1 MERRTTMRRRA
12 VALAVA
18 MCMGAFVPAAGAAT
32 APIRIGVI
40 APFSAIDGASIING
54 AELAVQQ
61 INAEGGIDGRKI
73 KLFKYDNHASA
84 TDGVRA
90 FQRAV
95 KQDHVVAMVGTFISE
110 VALALEPWSAR
121 LHTPFIVTGAASTNI
136 TKNVREHYN
145 RDKYTF
151 HEWINSYYL
160 GQSVCDFAK
169 DVIAPAGGTSAVVM
183 SEDAAWTK
191 PLDASYL
198 ECLPK
203 AGLKVVD
210 HIRFS
215 PNTNDFTPI
224 YNKIEGEHPSVIVAG
239 WAHVGV
245 KPTVQWH
252 DQHVPIPLIGINA
265 QAGAS
270 TFWKATNGATENV
283 ISETSAVPGEAI
295 TAKTVP
301 FTQAYTKKY
310 GTTPAYNAYST
321 DDAIHV
327 LARAIERAHTTKA
340 NALVKALEKTDY
352 VGTIGRVEFYGP
364 KQKYAHGMKYGKGYV
379 TGTVFQWLNAKQDAV
394 WPTKVATAKPDLA
407 LLRGAQKTAS
417 MK

>member
-1 MERRTTMRRRA
+1 MNTQRTESRRLPAAALCAAA
-12 VALAVA
+12 VAVGMVFGMGSAQAAV
-18 MCMGAFVPAAGAAT
+18 

-40 APFSAIDGASIING
+40 APFAAIDGASIING
-54 AELAVQQ
+54 AELAVDE
-61 INAEGGIDGRKI
+61 INASGGIDGRKVE
-73 KLFKYDNHASA
+73 LFKYDNHASA

-110 VALALEPWSAR
+110 VALAMQPWSAR
-121 LHTPFIVTGAASTNI
+121 LHTPFIVTGAASTDI
-136 TKNVREHYN
+136 TKNVREHYSRN
-145 RDKYTF
+145 KYTF

-160 GQSVCDFAK
+160 GRSVCDFAQ
-169 DVIAPAGGTSAVVM
+169 DVLAPAGASRAVVM

-210 HIRFS
+210 HIRFA
-215 PNTNDFTPI
+215 PDTNDFTPI
-224 YNKIEGEHPSVIVAG
+224 FNKIEGLHANVIIAG

-252 DQHVPIPLIGINA
+252 DQHVPVQLAGISA

-270 TFWKATNGATENV
+270 TFWKATNGATEGV
-283 ISETSAVPGEAI
+283 ISESSAVPGEKL
-295 TAKTVP
+295 TSKTEP
-301 FTQAYTKKY
+301 FTEAYTQKF

-321 DDAIHV
+321 DDAIYV
-327 LARAIERAHTTKA
+327 LKQAIERAHSTNA

-352 VGTIGRVEFYGP
+352 VGTFGRVEFYGP
-364 KQKYAHGMKYGKGYV
+364 KAKYAHGMKYGKGYV
-379 TGTVFQWLNAKQDAV
+379 TGTMFQWQNGKQV
-394 WPTKVATAKPDLA
+394 PIWPTQAATAKPELA
-407 LLRGAQKTAS
+407 LSK
-417 MK
+417 K

>member
-1 MERRTTMRRRA
+1 MNTRKAFRRGGIA
-12 VALAVA
+12 LSVAL
-18 MCMGAFVPAAGAAT
+18 CFGAFPAAAQAAA
-32 APIRIGVI
+32 APVRIGVI
-40 APFSAIDGASIING
+40 APFSAIDGASIIHG
-54 AELAVQQ
+54 AELAVEQ
-61 INAEGGIDGRKI
+61 INAAGGIDGRKVE
-73 KLFKYDNHASA
+73 LYKYDNHASA

-121 LHTPFIVTGAASTNI
+121 LHTPFIVTGAASTDI
-136 TKNVREHYN
+136 TRNVREHYS

-169 DVIAPAGGTSAVVM
+169 DVLAPAGDTSAVVM

-215 PNTNDFTPI
+215 PETNDFTPI
-224 YNKIEGEHPSVIVAG
+224 YNKIEGEHAKVVIAG

-252 DQHVPIPLIGINA
+252 DQHVPVVLAGINA

-270 TFWKATNGATENV
+270 SFWKATNGATEGV
-283 ISETSAVPGEAI
+283 ISQTSAVPGEAI
-295 TAKTVP
+295 TPKTVP
-301 FTQAYTKKY
+301 FTDAYTKKY

-321 DDAIHV
+321 DDAINV
-327 LARAIERAHTTKA
+327 IAQAIERAHSTKA
-340 NALVKALEKTDY
+340 DALVKALEKTDY
-352 VGTIGRVEFYGP
+352 VGTIGRIEFYGP

-379 TGTVFQWLNAKQDAV
+379 TGTVFQWQSEKQAAI
-394 WPTKVATAKPDLA
+394 WPTDVATAKPDLT
-407 LLRGAQKTAS
+407 LPTE
-417 MK
+417 